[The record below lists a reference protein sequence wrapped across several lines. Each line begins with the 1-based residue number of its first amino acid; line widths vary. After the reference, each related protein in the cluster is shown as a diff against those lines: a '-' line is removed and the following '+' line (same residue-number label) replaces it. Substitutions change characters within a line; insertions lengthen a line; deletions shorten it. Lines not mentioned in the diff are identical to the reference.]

1 MIIGLILLLVIVEL
15 VVIIKLWLDRRRQR
29 DLLIYRE
36 LGMAAVFLLL
46 RNMVTVSSGVWQV
59 YRADLVRYKH
69 GWSLEHFLDG
79 RNNWMQ
85 YVINC
90 GIDPYKFAEV
100 YGEPN
105 GPISVPSGEGAQPG
119 EVSEDVPVQSV
130 QGGGS
135 GSGDEPVPDGAGE
148 AADC

>member
-59 YRADLVRYKH
+59 
-69 GWSLEHFLDG
+69 
-79 RNNWMQ
+79 
-85 YVINC
+85 
-90 GIDPYKFAEV
+90 
-100 YGEPN
+100 
-105 GPISVPSGEGAQPG
+105 
-119 EVSEDVPVQSV
+119 
-130 QGGGS
+130 
-135 GSGDEPVPDGAGE
+135 
-148 AADC
+148 